1 MSNLMP
7 GLSDIDTEPAD
18 VTHEDR
24 ICDVCGFE
32 NEVQIVTWVDRAG
45 LHEQWSC
52 HLGHDHD
59 ETLEPGLDDEPD
71 RDGDDL

>member
-7 GLSDIDTEPAD
+7 GLSDVDTEPAD
-18 VTHEDR
+18 VTHEAR
-24 ICDVCGFE
+24 ACDVCGFE
-32 NEVQIVTWVDRAG
+32 NVVQITTWVDRAG

-59 ETLEPGLDDEPD
+59 DTLETADDEPD
-71 RDGDDL
+71 RDGDWS